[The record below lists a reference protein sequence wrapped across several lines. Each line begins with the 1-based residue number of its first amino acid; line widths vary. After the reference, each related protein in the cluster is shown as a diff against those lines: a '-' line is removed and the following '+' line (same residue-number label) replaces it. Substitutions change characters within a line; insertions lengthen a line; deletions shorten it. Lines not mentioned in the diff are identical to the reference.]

1 MLVEGNLRF
10 VVKEARKFQG
20 MGLDLLDLISEGNL
34 GLIEAAKRFDPE
46 RENKFLTYASW
57 WVRQAIFH
65 ALAEHGSKIRL
76 PQKVAG
82 HLVQLNRITH
92 RLGQDLGRVPTV
104 QDIVDASH
112 FSAEEVERLQLLQ
125 QTTSTVST
133 EQGMGE
139 SDLTLGDSLEQTIEP
154 SPMDTMDQES
164 FLDQVRLSLGL
175 LEREGAPDHRPALR
189 PGRHGPHDPGAHRP
203 VLRPAHQP
211 GAGAPDRGAGL
222 HEDPRPAPGAAGP
235 VPEGGPFVK
244 GQAGLP
250 PVRGAG
256 RGAGSRSGPA
266 GPALR
271 LRRARRRPSAVLEGI
286 PPRYR
291 GGQPG
296 SLLGVVEDPAPQ
308 GEARGGPGQR
318 APAAGARRTR
328 PPCPR
333 SCAPSWT

>member
-1 MLVEGNLRF
+1 MPQRHLEERSLDKYFDSIRDLPLLTAEEERINGRLWQRDRNPEGLRMLVEGNLRF

-92 RLGQDLGRVPTV
+92 RLGQDLGRPPTI

-112 FSAEEVERLQLLQ
+112 FSSEEVERLQLLQ
-125 QTTSTVST
+125 QTTATVST

-154 SPMDTMDQES
+154 SAMHTLDQEA
-164 FLDQVRLSLGL
+164 FLEQIDASLASLS
-175 LEREGAPDHRPALR
+175 EK
-189 PGRHGPHDPGAHRP
+189 
-203 VLRPAHQP
+203 
-211 GAGAPDRGAGL
+211 DRTIITL
-222 HEDPRPAPGAAGP
+222 HFGIGGEDPLTLEQIGKR
-235 VPEGGPFVK
+235 FN
-244 GQAGLP
+244 P
-250 PVRGAG
+250 PISRERVRQ
-256 RGAGSRSGPA
+256 
-266 GPALR
+266 LEE
-271 LRRARRRPSAVLEGI
+271 RAFARIRERRREILGGFL
-286 PPRYR
+286 R
-291 GGQPG
+291 GG
-296 SLLGVVEDPAPQ
+296 D
-308 GEARGGPGQR
+308 GP
-318 APAAGARRTR
+318 
-328 PPCPR
+328 
-333 SCAPSWT
+333 